1 MSRSFSRRQILGGL
15 AGLAVVGV
23 GAGGGYRYWL
33 GKVAEAEA
41 GHDYELI
48 AAPLDVELVPG
59 HKTQAWAFGP
69 SAPGT
74 ELRVR
79 QGEWLR
85 VRFINHLP
93 VATTIHWH
101 GIRLPLEMDGV
112 PYVSQLPVLPGEYFD
127 YKFRVPDAGSYWYH
141 PHVNSSE
148 ELGRGLVGP
157 LIVEE
162 REPTR

>member
-74 ELRVR
+74 A
-79 QGEWLR
+79 
-85 VRFINHLP
+85 P
-93 VATTIHWH
+93 
-101 GIRLPLEMDGV
+101 P
-112 PYVSQLPVLPGEYFD
+112 
-127 YKFRVPDAGSYWYH
+127 YH
-141 PHVNSSE
+141 P
-148 ELGRGLVGP
+148 R
-157 LIVEE
+157 
-162 REPTR
+162 